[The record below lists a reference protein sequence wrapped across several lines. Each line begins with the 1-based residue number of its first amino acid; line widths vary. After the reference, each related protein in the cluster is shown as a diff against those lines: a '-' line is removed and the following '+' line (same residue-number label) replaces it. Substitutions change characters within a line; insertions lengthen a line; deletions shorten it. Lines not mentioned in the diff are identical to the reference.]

1 MKTPKLTSM
10 KKGEKLSFALADF
23 YGGGGQALIGVLY
36 YVFLT
41 EVIGLDALLAGIVTL
56 ISEIWDAISDPL
68 MGVIS
73 DNTRTKMGR
82 RRPYI
87 LIGGCALAITFSL
100 IFLPIGWENQLLKFF
115 YCATTYLLYNTAST
129 MVNVSY
135 SSMSAEVSRISE
147 ERDRANV
154 LRLVVSTA
162 SAALCTLLPSL
173 VLDAYNDAK
182 IGITTFYLIVGVGF
196 GILFAIPVIFCA
208 LYVEER
214 VEVGEEK
221 KKFSLIETLAPLSV
235 RPFRQLVGMYLG
247 QALCMDVFSTGIA
260 LFAMYVTTPK
270 GSTTIF
276 LGIFIAV
283 QLCAFPLINK
293 LVRIIDTNK
302 IYGFG
307 LPLSVIALIVFAIFG
322 SNLYVAYACV
332 FFVALG
338 FAGAQL
344 TSWIMFPY
352 AVDAGELLCGKRDSG
367 ACSAIMTFARK
378 SSSALVIFLF
388 SVVLKLTGYNSEHD
402 VQPPSAQNGIKYVMA
417 FTCILFMTLGFFVAR
432 KYILGKKTIE
442 TLEKYLAV
450 SREGSLSEL
459 NEEEKEEFATLKV
472 LLGQRPKREETEAS
486 LPVEE
491 TTTVEEKGDAL

>member
-1 MKTPKLTSM
+1 MKR
-10 KKGEKLSFALADF
+10 GEKLTFALADF

-41 EVIGLDALLAGIVTL
+41 EIIGLNALLAGTVTL

-87 LIGGCALAITFSL
+87 LIGGCVLAIAFAL
-100 IFLPIGWENQLLKFF
+100 IFFPIGWDNQFYKFL

-129 MVNVSY
+129 MINVSY

-162 SAALCTLLPSL
+162 SAAVCTLLPSL
-173 VLDAYNDAK
+173 VLDAYNKGSID
-182 IGITTFYLIVGVGF
+182 TTAFYLIIGIGF
-196 GILFAIPVIFCA
+196 GVLFAVPVILCS

-221 KKFSLIETLAPLSV
+221 KKFSFKETIAPLGV

-270 GSTTIF
+270 GSTTVF

-283 QLCAFPLINK
+283 QLCAFPIINK
-293 LVRIIDTNK
+293 IVRTVDTNK

-307 LPLSVIALIVFAIFG
+307 LPLSVLALIVFAIFG
-322 SNLYVAYACV
+322 SNLYIAYACV

-352 AVDAGELLCGKRDSG
+352 AVDAGELLSGKRDSG

-388 SVVLKLTGYNSEHD
+388 SLVLEFTGYNRD
-402 VQPPSAQNGIKYVMA
+402 YDTQPTGAQNGIKYVMA
-417 FTCILFMTLGFFVAR
+417 FTCICFMTMGFFVAR
-432 KYILGKKTIE
+432 NYVLTRKTASKLE
-442 TLEKYLAV
+442 TYLTL
-450 SREGSLSEL
+450 SREGRLSEL
-459 NEEEKEEFATLKV
+459 SSEESEELAELKT
-472 LLGQRPKREETEAS
+472 LLGQRPRAEDA
-486 LPVEE
+486 V
-491 TTTVEEKGDAL
+491 TTTLSTEEEKQ